1 MKKRYTLKGGD
12 TENTKIKKKNKTIK
26 IKRENEEKKSPVK
39 IMKKDRYNEDFSG
52 LMDKLNKIMMKKG
65 EPFRG
70 RAYTKAEETIL
81 SIDEDIKDY
90 SELKGKPGIGETI
103 LSKLKEYQETGTLKM
118 LEKYE
123 NDPIQIFTEIHGIGP
138 KKAEALKE
146 KGIKTI
152 EELKNNKDELN
163 DTQKMGLQYY
173 EELQE
178 RIPREEIVKYESE
191 FKKVFESVNDGKGSF
206 EIVGS
211 YRRGA
216 KTSGDIDMIITHS
229 ENKTDIFKN
238 FLNELKSKNIILE
251 FLTNG
256 KVKSLTITRLPDGKA
271 RRVDFLYSSPE
282 EYPFAILYFTGS
294 KAFNTV
300 MRQHALKQNLTLNE
314 HGFHKMVNKKKGDKI
329 KEEFKSEEDIFKYLG
344 LVYKTPTERKD
355 GRAIVVDKNASKE
368 KEEPKEEKKEEPKEE
383 KKKEPKEEVKE
394 ELNEKKKRGRPKKN
408 TALAEFTKVKSI
420 KNKTPPKNKTLKIV
434 EKFDNP
440 MVKKMQLDGE
450 KYLDTLSEKQ
460 LNDLLQ
466 KSSDEYYNSKVSIMT
481 DNEYDILKEYIEK
494 KYPKNKVVDEIG
506 APVKR
511 DKVKLPYFMG
521 SMDKIKPDTNAI
533 DKWKSKYKGQY
544 VLSCKLDGVS
554 GMYVC
559 DEKSKPKLYTRG
571 NGSVGQ
577 DISHIIKSLRLPEL
591 KENFVCRGEFIIK
604 KKTFE
609 EKYGKDFANP
619 RNFVSGV
626 INKKSVDKDKLSNID
641 FVLYE
646 VIEPKV
652 KPSEQMKMLKEKGF
666 DVVKYQ
672 EMSDIS
678 NDKLSDILVDWRG
691 SYEYEMDG
699 IICADDS
706 VHKRKDGNP
715 DHAFAFKMILSEQI
729 AEAKVLDVIWNP
741 SKDYLLKPRIRIEPI
756 QLGGV
761 KIEYATAF
769 NAEFVEKN
777 KLGVGAIVKIIRSG
791 DVIPYIMDVIQPA
804 SITKMPSEEYE
815 WNESHVDILLK
826 NKEGNEIV
834 LNKNITGFFT
844 ILGVKNIS
852 SGNVQKLMNAGFKS
866 ISAILKM
873 KKEDF
878 KNIDGFGEK
887 SADKILTS
895 IDEKIKNA
903 SISKIM
909 SASNIFG
916 HGMAGKKLDK
926 IMNAY
931 PDALTEELPRDE
943 KVKKIE
949 KIEGMGTKTAILFV
963 DNIDKFKDFLKE
975 TNLEGKMKE
984 VKEVEKKEYDTSH
997 PLYGKNIVMTG
1008 FRNEKLSK
1016 ALEGYGAKMSSSVN
1030 SKTFV
1035 VLVKDLDETTGKAE
1049 EAIKRNIEIMTPE
1062 MIIEKYN
1069 LILEE

>member
-26 IKRENEEKKSPVK
+26 LKRENGEKKSPNKV
-39 IMKKDRYNEDFSG
+39 MKKDRYNEDFSG

-70 RAYTKAEETIL
+70 RAYAKAEETIL

-90 SELKGKPGIGETI
+90 SDLKGKPGVGEVI

-118 LEKYE
+118 LEKFE
-123 NDPIQIFTEIHGIGP
+123 NDPIQLFTEIHGIGP
-138 KKAEALKE
+138 KKAQALADKD
-146 KGIKTI
+146 IKTI
-152 EELKNNKDELN
+152 DQLKENIDELN

-178 RIPREEIVKYESE
+178 RIPRDEIVKYESE

-229 ENKTDIFKN
+229 ENKNDIFKK
-238 FLNELKSKNIILE
+238 FLDELKKKEIILE

-271 RRVDFLYSSPE
+271 RRVDFLYSPPE
-282 EYPFAILYFTGS
+282 EYAFAILYFTGS

-300 MRQHALKQNLTLNE
+300 MRHHALKQNLTLNE

-329 KEEFKSEEDIFKYLG
+329 KDEFKSEEDIFKYLG
-344 LVYKTPTERKD
+344 LVYKSPTERKD
-355 GRAIVVDKNASKE
+355 GRAIVIDKNASKE
-368 KEEPKEEKKEEPKEE
+368 KEEKEEEKKEEKVEE
-383 KKKEPKEEVKE
+383 KKEE
-394 ELNEKKKRGRPKKN
+394 KKRGRPKKN
-408 TALAEFTKVKSI
+408 AALSEFTKAKSI
-420 KNKTPPKNKTLKIV
+420 KNKIPPKNKTLKIV
-434 EKFDNP
+434 EKFENP

-506 APVKR
+506 APVRR

-533 DKWKSKYKGQY
+533 DKWKSKYKGPY

-559 DEKSKPKLYTRG
+559 DEKNKPKLYTRG

-577 DISHIIKSLRLPEL
+577 DISHIIKTLKLPEL

-626 INKKSVDKDKLSNID
+626 INKKSVDKEKLSNID

-646 VIEPKV
+646 VIEPKI
-652 KPSEQMKMLKEKGF
+652 KPSEQMKILKEKGF

-672 EMSDIS
+672 EMSDVS
-678 NDKLSDILVDWRG
+678 NDKLSEILVNWRG

-741 SKDYLLKPRIRIEPI
+741 SKDYLLKPRIKIEPI

-777 KLGVGAIVKIIRSG
+777 KLGVGAVVKIIRSG
-791 DVIPYIMDVIQPA
+791 DVIPHIMDVIQPA

-815 WNESHVDILLK
+815 WNASHVDILLK

-895 IDEKIKNA
+895 IDEKIKDA

-931 PDALTEELPRDE
+931 PDALMEELPRDE
-943 KVKKIE
+943 KVKKVE

-1016 ALEGYGAKMSSSVN
+1016 TLEGYGAKMSSSVN

-1035 VLVKDLDETTGKAE
+1035 LLVKDLDETTGKAD
-1049 EAIKRNIEIMTPE
+1049 EAKKRNIEIMTPE
-1062 MIIEKYN
+1062 MLIEKYN
-1069 LILEE
+1069 IVL

>member
-1 MKKRYTLKGGD
+1 MKWYSHPTYKSHLNQMKSFKSVD
-12 TENTKIKKKNKTIK
+12 NI
-26 IKRENEEKKSPVK
+26 KSPY
-39 IMKKDRYNEDFSG
+39 IEWPRSLANSF
-52 LMDKLNKIMMKKG
+52 N
-65 EPFRG
+65 
-70 RAYTKAEETIL
+70 RAYSRIGIL
-81 SIDEDIKDY
+81 D
-90 SELKGKPGIGETI
+90 
-103 LSKLKEYQETGTLKM
+103 
-118 LEKYE
+118 
-123 NDPIQIFTEIHGIGP
+123 
-138 KKAEALKE
+138 
-146 KGIKTI
+146 
-152 EELKNNKDELN
+152 
-163 DTQKMGLQYY
+163 
-173 EELQE
+173 
-178 RIPREEIVKYESE
+178 
-191 FKKVFESVNDGKGSF
+191 
-206 EIVGS
+206 
-211 YRRGA
+211 
-216 KTSGDIDMIITHS
+216 
-229 ENKTDIFKN
+229 
-238 FLNELKSKNIILE
+238 
-251 FLTNG
+251 
-256 KVKSLTITRLPDGKA
+256 
-271 RRVDFLYSSPE
+271 
-282 EYPFAILYFTGS
+282 
-294 KAFNTV
+294 
-300 MRQHALKQNLTLNE
+300 
-314 HGFHKMVNKKKGDKI
+314 
-329 KEEFKSEEDIFKYLG
+329 
-344 LVYKTPTERKD
+344 
-355 GRAIVVDKNASKE
+355 
-368 KEEPKEEKKEEPKEE
+368 
-383 KKKEPKEEVKE
+383 
-394 ELNEKKKRGRPKKN
+394 
-408 TALAEFTKVKSI
+408 
-420 KNKTPPKNKTLKIV
+420 
-434 EKFDNP
+434 
-440 MVKKMQLDGE
+440 
-450 KYLDTLSEKQ
+450 